1 MSSINFNQSALI
13 ALDTLKGINKD
24 LTEIQSQIS
33 TGKTVDSAKD
43 NAAVWAIS
51 KVMES
56 DVSGF
61 MKISETLS
69 MGASTTAV
77 ARAATEEIGDLLEEM
92 KGHVIAAQEENQ
104 DRQKLQTDINRLTE
118 QINSMIDAAQLNGAN
133 LLTGGDDFEVLASLE
148 RSSTGLNT
156 SNIVITRYD
165 MNAAQSIDTA
175 AGTYAANSVGTN
187 ITLDASQTGQI
198 TIDEAEVGKAYSI
211 NIATTDAGSNIDDNL
226 DTGGSLADAG
236 DIAYVARP
244 GDTAADIAAGLAAA
258 YAEYVEANGIDTAE
272 LNLTADGAALN
283 FESTISD
290 GANSFAIA
298 IDTVVSEDNVGKGA
312 IYDIG
317 NIDVMTNE
325 TAGAALQTIERAIS
339 DVVDIAAEFGS
350 AEKRVENQME
360 FVDRLMNAMKAGISA
375 LTDTD
380 MEEASARLQALQVQ
394 QQLGVQSLSIAN
406 SSPQQILSLFRS

>member
-118 QINSMIDAAQLNGAN
+118 QINSIIDAAQLNGAN